1 MMWAGYHEVIVTFF
15 MNGVQG
21 NAARPAGA
29 PADEYTPYEKQ
40 TGGQVCVGCVCV
52 CVCVCVFMSI
62 YVCDCVCV
70 CIAHLSVICT
80 HANTHTHTH
89 THAHTHI
96 QQQHTHT
103 QVLVAMY
110 HGPDTG
116 DTDAHPSAT
125 PAGPVMEPGMYV
137 YVCMDR

>member
-62 YVCDCVCV
+62 YVCDCMCV

-80 HANTHTHTH
+80 HANTHTHTR
-89 THAHTHI
+89 T
-96 QQQHTHT
+96 HTHT
-103 QVLVAMY
+103 FNNNTHTHRY
-110 HGPDTG
+110 WSRCT
-116 DTDAHPSAT
+116 TDPT
-125 PAGPVMEPGMYV
+125 PATLTHILPPLLRGL
-137 YVCMDR
+137 